1 MDVFGLNVNYG
12 SVVIDQCK
20 DLDIPW
26 GEDWTFEMMLG
37 DLVDAAASLVTYGV

>member
-1 MDVFGLNVNYG
+1 MDVFGVNVNCG

-20 DLDIPW
+20 DNGIPW

-37 DLVDAAASLVTYGV
+37 DLVDAAAALIKYGV